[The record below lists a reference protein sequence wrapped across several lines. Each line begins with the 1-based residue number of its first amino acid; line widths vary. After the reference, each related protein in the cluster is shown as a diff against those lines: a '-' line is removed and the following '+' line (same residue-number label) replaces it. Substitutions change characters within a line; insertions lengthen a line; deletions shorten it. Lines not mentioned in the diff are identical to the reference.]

1 MCIQSN
7 MKPNQLRSLG
17 RSGLLVSPVALG
29 TMTFGTPRWGSP
41 DEVSEQVF
49 RAYTEAGGNFID
61 TADVYAKGRSEEL
74 VGSYVA
80 DAKLRDDLV
89 LATKYTFNPNP
100 GRPLLGGNS
109 RKNLHRALEGS
120 LQRLRTDY
128 VDLYWVHA
136 WDQVTPI
143 EEVLHSMGDLIRA
156 GKIRYFGLSDIPAWY
171 ATRMATLAEARG
183 LPGPIALQMEYSL
196 TSREI
201 EAEYVRAAEVCGL
214 GITPWSPLAAGFL
227 AGKYKRDGDGSV
239 QQGGGRLDL
248 NLPSFQ
254 KFNERNWQVLDRVRK
269 IASDAGL
276 DLPQTALAWVYAR
289 PGVTSTILG
298 AKTVEQLQSNLA
310 ALDVKLSAEQMEAL
324 NQASAPEPTSM
335 DRFFSGAGKKMIF
348 AGADVEAWR

>member
-1 MCIQSN
+1 MDIRN
-7 MKPNQLRSLG
+7 LRALG

-29 TMTFGTPRWGSP
+29 AMTFGTPRWGSP

-49 RAYTEAGGNFID
+49 RSYVDAGGNFID

-74 VGSYVA
+74 VGGYIAAGS
-80 DAKLRDDLV
+80 LRDDLV

-109 RKNLHRALEGS
+109 RKNMHRALEGS
-120 LQRLRTDY
+120 LHRLRTDY
-128 VDLYWVHA
+128 VDLYWMHA

-143 EEVLHSMGDLIRA
+143 EEVLESMGDLIRA
-156 GKIRYFGLSDIPAWY
+156 GKIRYFGLSDVPAWY

-183 LPGPIALQMEYSL
+183 VPGPVALQMEYSL

-201 EAEYVRAAEVCGL
+201 EREYLEAARVCGL
-214 GITPWSPLAAGFL
+214 GVTPWSPLAAGFL
-227 AGKYKRDGDGSV
+227 AGKYTRDAEGDV

-254 KFNERNWQVLDRVRK
+254 KFTERNWQVLDRLRK
-269 IASDAGL
+269 IADGSGI
-276 DLPQTALAWVYAR
+276 DLATLALAWVYAR

-298 AKTVEQLQSNLA
+298 AKTVEQLQRNIA
-310 ALDVKLSAEQMEAL
+310 ALNLTLTPEQVTALDEA
-324 NQASAPEPTSM
+324 SGPEPTSM
-335 DRFFSGAGKKMIF
+335 DRFFSPSGKKMIF
-348 AGADVEAWR
+348 AGAEVSAFEA

>member
-1 MCIQSN
+1 
-7 MKPNQLRSLG
+7 MKPNDLRTLG

-49 RAYTEAGGNFID
+49 RAYVEAGGNFID

-74 VGSYVA
+74 VGGYIGAGS
-80 DAKLRDDLV
+80 LRDDLV

-109 RKNLHRALEGS
+109 RKNMHRALEGS
-120 LQRLRTDY
+120 LRRLRTDY
-128 VDLYWVHA
+128 VDLYWMHA

-143 EEVLHSMGDLIRA
+143 DEVLESMGDLIRT
-156 GKIRYFGLSDIPAWY
+156 GKIRYFGLSDVPAWY

-183 LPGPIALQMEYSL
+183 VPGPIALQMEYSL

-201 EAEYVRAAEVCGL
+201 EAEYVEAARACGM

-227 AGKYKRDGDGSV
+227 AGKYTRDTEGKA
-239 QQGGGRLDL
+239 QEGGGRLDL

-254 KFNERNWQVLDRVRK
+254 KFTERNWQVLDRVRQV
-269 IASDAGL
+269 ASDSGL
-276 DLPQTALAWVYAR
+276 DMAKLALAWVYAQ

-310 ALDVKLSAEQMEAL
+310 ALDLQLSPEQMEAL
-324 NQASAPEPTSM
+324 DKAGAPEPTSM
-335 DRFFSGAGKKMIF
+335 SRFFSPAGKAMIF
-348 AGADVEAWR
+348 AGTAVNRTW

>member
-1 MCIQSN
+1 MTPRN
-7 MKPNQLRSLG
+7 LRTLG

-29 TMTFGTPRWGSP
+29 TMTFGTLRWGSP

-49 RAYTEAGGNFID
+49 RAYIDAGGNFLD

-74 VGSYVA
+74 VGGYIA
-80 DAKLRDDLV
+80 HAKLRDDVV

-109 RKNLHRALEGS
+109 RKNMHRALEGS
-120 LQRLRTDY
+120 LKRLRTDY
-128 VDLYWVHA
+128 VDLYWMHA

-143 EEVLHSMGDLIRA
+143 DEVLRGMDDLIAA
-156 GKIRYFGLSDIPAWY
+156 GKIRYFGLSDVPAWY
-171 ATRMATLAEARG
+171 ATRMATLAEAHG
-183 LPGPIALQMEYSL
+183 MPGPIALQMEYSL

-201 EAEYVRAAEVCGL
+201 EREYVNAARECGM

-227 AGKYKRDGDGSV
+227 AGKYTRDAEGKV

-254 KFNERNWQVLDRVRK
+254 KFTERNWQVLDGVRNV
-269 IASDAGL
+269 ADGSGM
-276 DLPQTALAWVYAR
+276 DLATMALAWVYAQ

-298 AKTVEQLQSNLA
+298 AKTVEQLQQNLKAMEVSLTSDQLQALHEASN
-310 ALDVKLSAEQMEAL
+310 
-324 NQASAPEPTSM
+324 PEPTSM
-335 DRFFSGAGKKMIF
+335 DRFFSPGGKQMIF
-348 AGADVEAWR
+348 AGAEVTRTY

>member
-1 MCIQSN
+1 
-7 MKPNQLRSLG
+7 MKPNDLRTLG

-41 DEVSEQVF
+41 DDVSEQVF
-49 RAYTEAGGNFID
+49 RAYIDAGGNFLD

-74 VGSYVA
+74 LGGYIA
-80 DAKLRDDLV
+80 EAGLRDDVV

-109 RKNLHRALEGS
+109 RKNLIRALEGS
-120 LQRLRTDY
+120 LRRLRTDY
-128 VDLYWVHA
+128 VDLLWMHA

-143 EEVLHSMGDLIRA
+143 DEVLQSMGDLIRA
-156 GKIRYFGLSDIPAWY
+156 GKIRYFGLSDVPAWY
-171 ATRMATLAEARG
+171 ATRIATLAEARG
-183 LPGPIALQMEYSL
+183 VPGPIALQMEYSL

-201 EAEYVRAAEVCGL
+201 EAEYVKAAEVCGM

-227 AGKYKRDGDGSV
+227 AGKYSRNASGSA

-254 KFNERNWQVLDRVRK
+254 KFTERNWQVLERVRQV
-269 IASDAGL
+269 AAEAGL
-276 DLPQTALAWVYAR
+276 DLAQMALAWVYSR

-298 AKTVEQLQSNLA
+298 AKTVEQLRSNLA
-310 ALDVKLSAEQMEAL
+310 ALDLQLSREQVEAL
-324 NQASAPEPTSM
+324 DRASATEPTSM
-335 DRFFSGAGKKMIF
+335 DRFFSPAGKKMIF
-348 AGADVEAWR
+348 AGAEVHRAF

>member
-1 MCIQSN
+1 
-7 MKPNQLRSLG
+7 MKPNELRTLG

-49 RAYTEAGGNFID
+49 RTYVDAGGNFID

-74 VGSYVA
+74 VGGYIAES
-80 DAKLRDDLV
+80 KLRDDLV

-109 RKNLHRALEGS
+109 RKNLYRALEGS
-120 LQRLRTDY
+120 LQRLRTEY
-128 VDLYWVHA
+128 IDLLWMHA
-136 WDQVTPI
+136 WDQVTPA
-143 EEVLHSMGDLIRA
+143 EEVLQSMGDLIRA
-156 GKIRYFGLSDIPAWY
+156 GKVRYFGLSDVPAWY
-171 ATRMATLAEARG
+171 ATRMATLAEAHG
-183 LPGPIALQMEYSL
+183 VPGPVALQMEYSL

-201 EAEYVRAAEVCGL
+201 EAEYVQAAHVCGM

-227 AGKYKRDGDGSV
+227 AGKYTRDAEGSV

-254 KFNERNWQVLDRVRK
+254 KFTERNWQVLDGVRK
-269 IASDAGL
+269 VASDAGL
-276 DLPQTALAWVYAR
+276 DLAQVALAWVYAQ

-298 AKTVEQLQSNLA
+298 AKTVEQLQSNLLA
-310 ALDVKLSAEQMEAL
+310 LQLQLSPEQMDALDK
-324 NQASAPEPTSM
+324 ASAPEPTSM
-335 DRFFSGAGKKMIF
+335 ERFFSPSGKKMIF
-348 AGADVEAWR
+348 AGAEVTRGY

>member
-1 MCIQSN
+1 
-7 MKPNQLRSLG
+7 MKPTDLRTLG

-49 RAYTEAGGNFID
+49 RAYVEAGSNFID

-74 VGSYVA
+74 VGGYIA

-109 RKNLHRALEGS
+109 RKNMHRALEGS
-120 LQRLRTDY
+120 LKRLRTDY
-128 VDLYWVHA
+128 VDLYWMHA

-143 EEVLHSMGDLIRA
+143 EEVLQATGELVSA
-156 GKIRYFGLSDIPAWY
+156 GKIRYFGLSDVPAWY
-171 ATRMATLAEARG
+171 ATRMATLAEAHG
-183 LPGPIALQMEYSL
+183 VPGPIALQMEYSL

-201 EAEYVRAAEVCGL
+201 EAEYVGAARVCGM

-227 AGKYKRDGDGSV
+227 AGKYTRDEQGKV
-239 QQGGGRLDL
+239 QEGGGRLDL

-254 KFNERNWQVLDRVRK
+254 KFTDRNWQVLERVRK
-269 IASDAGL
+269 IASDAGI
-276 DLPQTALAWVYAR
+276 DLPQIALAWVYAQ
-289 PGVTSTILG
+289 PGVSSTILG
-298 AKTVEQLQSNLA
+298 AKTVAQLQSNLA
-310 ALDVKLSAEQMEAL
+310 ALELAL
-324 NQASAPEPTSM
+324 TPDQLTGLDEASAPEPTSM
-335 DRFFSGAGKKMIF
+335 DRFFSPGGRKTIF
-348 AGADVEAWR
+348 AGVQVSNVQ